1 MITVIIILL
10 LVFVVYFL
18 FSTKDADQLED
29 DYETRCFL
37 MPEKEFMTELNKSG
51 YFKTTSNEQSRII
64 YQLARKYG
72 VEPSQILMRINE
84 LK

>member
-1 MITVIIILL
+1 
-10 LVFVVYFL
+10 
-18 FSTKDADQLED
+18 
-29 DYETRCFL
+29 
-37 MPEKEFMTELNKSG
+37 MPEKEFMTELNKLG
-51 YFKTTSNEQSRII
+51 YFKTTIHEQSRII